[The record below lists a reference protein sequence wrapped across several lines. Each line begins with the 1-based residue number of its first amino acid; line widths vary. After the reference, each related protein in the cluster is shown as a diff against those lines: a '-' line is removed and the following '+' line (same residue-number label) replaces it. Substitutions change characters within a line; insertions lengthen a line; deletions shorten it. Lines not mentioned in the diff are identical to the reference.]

1 MQIMLKGY
9 GSHINLE
16 TPDDAHPNGIVDKAA
31 AIARSSTSYAAV
43 KASMTAIAPLRTALF
58 FFTLRSPA
66 LFVTVGVGLVLVVLD
81 GDVLVVV
88 ALTELDVG
96 EPVTV
101 FESVDDSASESP
113 VILEFNSTI
122 HYQLLL
128 DLRLHKHFPSNLL
141 FTQTVA

>member
-1 MQIMLKGY
+1 M
-9 GSHINLE
+9 
-16 TPDDAHPNGIVDKAA
+16 
-31 AIARSSTSYAAV
+31 
-43 KASMTAIAPLRTALF
+43 
-58 FFTLRSPA
+58 RSPA

-128 DLRLHKHFPSNLL
+128 DLRLHNHFPSNLL